1 MDLTLDEHRLIAEFR
16 RLSPAGKQEVFDVM
30 TLLQKRQGGDS
41 AADDAPASQNSCAL
55 NRKEERPEAAK
66 EPLVTE

>member
-41 AADDAPASQNSCAL
+41 AVGDAPSQNSCAL